1 MPSLYSDVEA
11 FLLQVAEHIS
21 VYTCVRDVCVHM
33 APGVC
38 TTQAASLLESTLGY
52 ESEMGVLISASG
64 QAYFGILGK
73 SFNSSGQSALIC
85 EM

>member
-1 MPSLYSDVEA
+1 
-11 FLLQVAEHIS
+11 
-21 VYTCVRDVCVHM
+21 M

-38 TTQAASLLESTLGY
+38 TTQAAGLLESTLGY